1 MYVISLDHYLD
12 AKGAIAIEKGPGR
25 KIADFATAAVRLV
38 VREERPSGFG
48 GMIFRIVR
56 SG

>member
-1 MYVISLDHYLD
+1 MSGHKNLFFHLHSHPY
-12 AKGAIAIEKGPGR
+12 
-25 KIADFATAAVRLV
+25 LV